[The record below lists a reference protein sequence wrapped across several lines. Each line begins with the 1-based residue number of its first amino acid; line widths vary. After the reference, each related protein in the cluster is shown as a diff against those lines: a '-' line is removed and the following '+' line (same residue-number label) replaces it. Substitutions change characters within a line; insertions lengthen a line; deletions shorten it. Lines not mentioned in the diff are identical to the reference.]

1 MIGKQ
6 IRLNDYKFTYGR
18 ETIYL
23 NVYGA
28 FKNKKNGNKY
38 VIYSYDNSKLY
49 FGSLFIR
56 NKEIIVMIP
65 KEDESEIVKKFT
77 YSILDNKLSDDF
89 EVISL
94 DDIDSIQIIDETLC
108 DFNVDMSKLYDITI
122 PKPKV
127 EKEEIKPNKKISI
140 ASIFFVLLFVVII
153 LFFFVN
159 PEVIFGKNK
168 EYSCTKSY
176 LHDELPASVNEEVVL
191 VFNGKDNI
199 NSIDVKTDY
208 VFSDA
213 QYYKDFK
220 DKSYF
225 YNYFKEGDTYKFED
239 TTYTY
244 RLFSK
249 IDTNEDYFMPSK
261 LDDLVSYYKNNGY
274 ECKVVE
280 VE

>member
-38 VIYSYDNSKLY
+38 VIYSYDNNRLY

-176 LHDELPASVNEEVVL
+176 LHDDLPASVNEEVVL

-261 LDDLVSYYKNNGY
+261 LDDLVSYYRNNGY

>member
-18 ETIYL
+18 ENIYL

-38 VIYSYDNSKLY
+38 VIYSYDNSRLY

-65 KEDESEIVKKFT
+65 KDDASEIVKKFT

-94 DDIDSIQIIDETLC
+94 DDIDSIEIIDETLC

-127 EKEEIKPNKKISI
+127 KKEEVKPNKKISI

-225 YNYFKEGDTYKFED
+225 YDYFKEGDTYKFED

-261 LDDLVSYYKNNGY
+261 LDDLISHYRNNGY

>member
-38 VIYSYDNSKLY
+38 VIYSYDNNRLY

-225 YNYFKEGDTYKFED
+225 YDYFKEGDTYKFED

-261 LDDLVSYYKNNGY
+261 LDDLVSYYRNNGY

>member
-38 VIYSYDNSKLY
+38 VIYSYDNNRLY

-225 YNYFKEGDTYKFED
+225 YDYFKEGDTYKFED

-249 IDTNEDYFMPSK
+249 IDTDEDYFMPSK
-261 LDDLVSYYKNNGY
+261 LDDLVSYYRNNGY
-274 ECKVVE
+274 ECKLVE

>member
-38 VIYSYDNSKLY
+38 VIYSYDNSRLY

-127 EKEEIKPNKKISI
+127 EKEEIKSNKKISI

-225 YNYFKEGDTYKFED
+225 YDYFKEGDTYKFED

>member
-225 YNYFKEGDTYKFED
+225 YDYFKEGDTYKFED

>member
-38 VIYSYDNSKLY
+38 VIYSYDNNRLY

-127 EKEEIKPNKKISI
+127 EKEEIKSNKKISI

-191 VFNGKDNI
+191 VFNGKDDI

>member
-168 EYSCTKSY
+168 EYSCIKSY

-225 YNYFKEGDTYKFED
+225 YDYFKEGDTYKFED

-249 IDTNEDYFMPSK
+249 IDTDEDYFMPSK
-261 LDDLVSYYKNNGY
+261 LDDLVSYYRNNGY
-274 ECKVVE
+274 ECKLVE

>member
-38 VIYSYDNSKLY
+38 VIYSYDNSRLY

-89 EVISL
+89 EAISL

-127 EKEEIKPNKKISI
+127 EKEENKPNKKISI
-140 ASIFFVLLFVVII
+140 ASIFFVLFFVVII

-261 LDDLVSYYKNNGY
+261 LDDLVSYYRNNGY

>member
-38 VIYSYDNSKLY
+38 VIYSYDNNRLY

-191 VFNGKDNI
+191 VFNGKDDI

-249 IDTNEDYFMPSK
+249 IDTNEDYFMPIK

>member
-6 IRLNDYKFTYGR
+6 IRLNDYKFTYGK

-38 VIYSYDNSKLY
+38 VIYSYDNNRLY

-225 YNYFKEGDTYKFED
+225 YDYFKEGDTYKFED

-261 LDDLVSYYKNNGY
+261 LDDLVSYYRNNGY

>member
-191 VFNGKDNI
+191 VFNGKDDI

-225 YNYFKEGDTYKFED
+225 YDYFKEGDTYKFED

>member
-38 VIYSYDNSKLY
+38 VIYSYDNNRLY

-127 EKEEIKPNKKISI
+127 EKEEIKSNKKISI

-225 YNYFKEGDTYKFED
+225 YDYFKEGDTYKFED

>member
-38 VIYSYDNSKLY
+38 VIYSYDNSRLY

-56 NKEIIVMIP
+56 NKEIIVMIS
-65 KEDESEIVKKFT
+65 KDDASEIVKKFT

-261 LDDLVSYYKNNGY
+261 LDDLISHYRNNGY

>member
-38 VIYSYDNSKLY
+38 IIYSYDNSRLY

-225 YNYFKEGDTYKFED
+225 YDYFKEGDTYKFED

>member
-38 VIYSYDNSKLY
+38 VIYSYDNNRLY

-261 LDDLVSYYKNNGY
+261 LDDLVSYYRNNGY
-274 ECKVVE
+274 ECKLVE

>member
-28 FKNKKNGNKY
+28 FKNKKNGNTY

-127 EKEEIKPNKKISI
+127 EKEEIKPHKKISI
-140 ASIFFVLLFVVII
+140 ASIFCVLLFVVII

-225 YNYFKEGDTYKFED
+225 YDYFKEGDTYKFED

-261 LDDLVSYYKNNGY
+261 LDDLVSYYRNNGY

>member
-38 VIYSYDNSKLY
+38 VIYSYDNNRLY

-94 DDIDSIQIIDETLC
+94 DDIDSIEIIDETLC

-261 LDDLVSYYKNNGY
+261 LDDLVSYYRNNGY
-274 ECKVVE
+274 ECKLVE

>member
-6 IRLNDYKFTYGR
+6 IRLDDYKFTYGR

-38 VIYSYDNSKLY
+38 VIYSYDNSRLY

-261 LDDLVSYYKNNGY
+261 LDDLVSYYRNNGY

>member
-38 VIYSYDNSKLY
+38 VIYSYDNNRLY

-89 EVISL
+89 EAISL

-127 EKEEIKPNKKISI
+127 EKEENKPNKKISI

-261 LDDLVSYYKNNGY
+261 LDDLVSYYRNNGY

>member
-38 VIYSYDNSKLY
+38 VIYSYDNNRLY

-261 LDDLVSYYKNNGY
+261 LDDLVSYYRNNGY

>member
-38 VIYSYDNSKLY
+38 VIYSYDNNRLY

-225 YNYFKEGDTYKFED
+225 YDYFKEGDTYKFED

>member
-6 IRLNDYKFTYGR
+6 IRLNDYKFTYGK

-38 VIYSYDNSKLY
+38 VIYSYDNSRLY

-225 YNYFKEGDTYKFED
+225 YDYFKEGDTYKFED

-261 LDDLVSYYKNNGY
+261 LDDLVSYYRNNGY

>member
-38 VIYSYDNSKLY
+38 VIYSYDNSRLY

-127 EKEEIKPNKKISI
+127 EKEEIKSNKKISI

-225 YNYFKEGDTYKFED
+225 YDYFKEGDTYKFED

-249 IDTNEDYFMPSK
+249 IDTNEDYFMPIK

>member
-38 VIYSYDNSKLY
+38 VIYSYDNSRLY

-89 EVISL
+89 EAISL

-127 EKEEIKPNKKISI
+127 EKEENKPNKKISI
-140 ASIFFVLLFVVII
+140 ASIFFVLFFVVII

-225 YNYFKEGDTYKFED
+225 YDYFKEGDTYKFED

-261 LDDLVSYYKNNGY
+261 LDDLVSYYRNNGY

>member
-225 YNYFKEGDTYKFED
+225 YDYFKEGDTYKFED

-249 IDTNEDYFMPSK
+249 IDTDEDYFMPSK
-261 LDDLVSYYKNNGY
+261 LDDLVSYYRNNGY
-274 ECKVVE
+274 ECKLVE

>member
-38 VIYSYDNSKLY
+38 VIYSYDNSRLY

>member
-38 VIYSYDNSKLY
+38 VIYSYDNSRLY

-261 LDDLVSYYKNNGY
+261 LDDLISHYRNNGY

>member
-38 VIYSYDNSKLY
+38 VIYSYDNSRLY

-56 NKEIIVMIP
+56 NKEIIVMIS
-65 KEDESEIVKKFT
+65 KDDASEIVKKFT

-127 EKEEIKPNKKISI
+127 EKEEVKPNKKISI

-213 QYYKDFK
+213 QYYNDFK

-225 YNYFKEGDTYKFED
+225 YDYFKEGDTYKFED

-261 LDDLVSYYKNNGY
+261 LDDLISHYRNNGY

>member
-38 VIYSYDNSKLY
+38 VIYSYDNSRLY

-261 LDDLVSYYKNNGY
+261 LDDLVSYYRNNGY
-274 ECKVVE
+274 ECKLVE

>member
-77 YSILDNKLSDDF
+77 YSMLDNKLSDDF

-261 LDDLVSYYKNNGY
+261 LDDLVSYYRNNGY

>member
-38 VIYSYDNSKLY
+38 VIYSYDNSRLY

-261 LDDLVSYYKNNGY
+261 LDDLVSYYRNNGY

>member
-38 VIYSYDNSKLY
+38 VIYSYDNNRLY

-108 DFNVDMSKLYDITI
+108 DFNVDMSFHTEEIATMLSDYENDAHTGMDIGAISEELYHYTSGYPYLVSWLCKWIDEEDDRNWSKDGVRKAGKALLKLRTPLFDDLIKNVEHYEGLKDKLEQILSSGEDVSFSLFDNDIAIANMFGIVKEENGKAVISNILFESCLYDYFGS
-122 PKPKV
+122 KWSG
-127 EKEEIKPNKKISI
+127 KKW
-140 ASIFFVLLFVVII
+140 
-153 LFFFVN
+153 
-159 PEVIFGKNK
+159 
-168 EYSCTKSY
+168 
-176 LHDELPASVNEEVVL
+176 
-191 VFNGKDNI
+191 
-199 NSIDVKTDY
+199 
-208 VFSDA
+208 
-213 QYYKDFK
+213 
-220 DKSYF
+220 
-225 YNYFKEGDTYKFED
+225 
-239 TTYTY
+239 
-244 RLFSK
+244 
-249 IDTNEDYFMPSK
+249 
-261 LDDLVSYYKNNGY
+261 
-274 ECKVVE
+274 
-280 VE
+280 

>member
-6 IRLNDYKFTYGR
+6 IKLNDYKFTYGR

-38 VIYSYDNSKLY
+38 VIYSYDNSRLY

-140 ASIFFVLLFVVII
+140 ASIFFVLFFVVVI

-261 LDDLVSYYKNNGY
+261 LDDLVSYYRNNGY
-274 ECKVVE
+274 ECKLVE

>member
-77 YSILDNKLSDDF
+77 YSMLDNKLSDDF

-261 LDDLVSYYKNNGY
+261 LDDLVSYYRNNGY
-274 ECKVVE
+274 ECKLVE

>member
-38 VIYSYDNSKLY
+38 VIYSYDNNRLY

-225 YNYFKEGDTYKFED
+225 YDYFKEGDTYKFED

-261 LDDLVSYYKNNGY
+261 LDDLVSYYRNNGY
-274 ECKVVE
+274 ECKLVE

>member
-261 LDDLVSYYKNNGY
+261 LDDLVSYYRNNGY

>member
-38 VIYSYDNSKLY
+38 VIYSYDNSRLY

-225 YNYFKEGDTYKFED
+225 YDYFKEGDTYKFED

-274 ECKVVE
+274 ECKLVE